1 MDSAISTA
9 ARALSFADPLTALR
23 FVALRSDPPALA
35 LRGIAMAQLGELSH
49 ARALLRRAAHKFGAG
64 EAVARARCVVAQA
77 EVSLA
82 LRDLAGAERGL
93 SAAVALLAKRGDVA
107 NAAFARLVQLRRL
120 SLLGETERAEREL
133 SKLPLEGTP
142 PRLAALIQLTAAD
155 LAMKRVDAAG
165 AERALSLAREA
176 AVRARILPLVAEV
189 EKAEKQL
196 REPVARAFEAGAER
210 AVLLSELPELW
221 GSGGLVVDACQREVR
236 FGAQRVSLVTR
247 PVLLELLVALAE
259 AAPGDVGRDAL
270 ITRVFGAKRIDDS
283 HRVRL
288 RVELGRLRKLMLK
301 CAHVRATPRGFELA
315 AHGETSCL
323 LLLPPG
329 DGEASAL
336 LALLRGGDAWATSAL
351 AAAIGRS
358 QRAVQRALSTLERDG
373 KVRAIGAGRARR
385 WVAAPAAGF
394 ATTLLLVAPGTLG

>member
-77 EVSLA
+77 EVSLS

-107 NAAFARLVQLRRL
+107 NAAFARLVQVRRL

-133 SKLPLEGTP
+133 SKLPLVGTP

-210 AVLLSELPELW
+210 AVLLRELPELW
-221 GSGGLVVDACQREVR
+221 GSGRLVVDACQRELR

-247 PVLLELLVALAE
+247 PVLLHLLVALAE

-288 RVELGRLRKLMLK
+288 RVELGRLRKLVVK
-301 CAHVRATPRGFELA
+301 CADVRATPRGFELA
-315 AHGETSCL
+315 AHGKTSCL

-336 LALLRGGDAWATSAL
+336 LSLLRGGDAWATSAL

-358 QRAVQRALSTLERDG
+358 QRAVQRALATLERDG

>member
-49 ARALLRRAAHKFGAG
+49 ARVLLRRAAHKFGAG

-77 EVSLA
+77 EVALS

-107 NAAFARLVQLRRL
+107 NAAFARLVQVRRL
-120 SLLGETERAEREL
+120 SLLGEAERAGREL
-133 SKLPLEGTP
+133 SKLSLEGTP

-155 LAMKRVDAAG
+155 LAMKSVDGAG

-176 AVRARILPLVAEV
+176 AVRARIVPLVAEV
-189 EKAEKQL
+189 EKAERQL
-196 REPVARAFEAGAER
+196 REPVARAIETGTER
-210 AVLLSELPELW
+210 AVLLRELPELW
-221 GSGGLVVDACQREVR
+221 GSGRLVVDACRREVR

-247 PVLLELLVALAE
+247 PVLLDLLVALAE
-259 AAPGDVGRDAL
+259 AAPGDVSRDAL

-288 RVELGRLRKLMLK
+288 RVELGRLRKLVVK
-301 CAHVRATPRGFELA
+301 CAEVRATPRGFELA
-315 AHGETSCL
+315 AHGEASCS

-336 LALLRGGDAWATSAL
+336 LALLRSGDAWATSAL
-351 AAAIGRS
+351 SAAIGRS
-358 QRAVQRALSTLERDG
+358 QRAVQRALAMLERDG
-373 KVRAIGAGRARR
+373 KVRAVGAGRARR

>member
-49 ARALLRRAAHKFGAG
+49 ARVLLRRAAHKFGAG

-77 EVSLA
+77 EVSLS
-82 LRDLAGAERGL
+82 LRDLAGAEGGL

-107 NAAFARLVQLRRL
+107 NAAFARLVQVRRL
-120 SLLGETERAEREL
+120 SLLGEAERAGREL
-133 SKLPLEGTP
+133 SKLSLEGTP

-155 LAMKRVDAAG
+155 LAMKSVDGAG

-176 AVRARILPLVAEV
+176 AVRARIVPLVAEV
-189 EKAEKQL
+189 EKAERQL
-196 REPVARAFEAGAER
+196 REPVARAIEAGTER
-210 AVLLSELPELW
+210 AVLLRELPELW
-221 GSGGLVVDACQREVR
+221 GSGRLVVDACRREVR

-247 PVLLELLVALAE
+247 PVLLDLLVALAE
-259 AAPGDVGRDAL
+259 AAPGDVSRDAL

-288 RVELGRLRKLMLK
+288 RVELGRLRKLVVK
-301 CAHVRATPRGFELA
+301 CAEVRATPRGFELA
-315 AHGETSCL
+315 AHGEASCS

-336 LALLRGGDAWATSAL
+336 LALLRSGDAWATSAL
-351 AAAIGRS
+351 SAAIGRS
-358 QRAVQRALSTLERDG
+358 QRAVQRALAMLERDG
-373 KVRAIGAGRARR
+373 KVRAVGAGRARR

>member
-49 ARALLRRAAHKFGAG
+49 ARVLLRRAAHKFGAG

-77 EVSLA
+77 EVSLS

-107 NAAFARLVQLRRL
+107 NAAFARLVQVRRL
-120 SLLGETERAEREL
+120 SLLGEAERAGREL
-133 SKLPLEGTP
+133 SKLSLEGTP

-155 LAMKRVDAAG
+155 LAMKSVDGAG

-176 AVRARILPLVAEV
+176 AVRARIVPLVAEV
-189 EKAEKQL
+189 EKAERQL
-196 REPVARAFEAGAER
+196 REPVARAIETGTER
-210 AVLLSELPELW
+210 AVLLRELPELW
-221 GSGGLVVDACQREVR
+221 GSGRLVVDACRREVR

-247 PVLLELLVALAE
+247 PVLLDLLVALAE
-259 AAPGDVGRDAL
+259 AAPGDVSRDAL

-288 RVELGRLRKLMLK
+288 RVELGRLRKLVVK
-301 CAHVRATPRGFELA
+301 CAEVRATPRGFELA
-315 AHGETSCL
+315 AHGEASCS

-336 LALLRGGDAWATSAL
+336 LALLRSGDAWATSAL
-351 AAAIGRS
+351 SAAIGRS
-358 QRAVQRALSTLERDG
+358 QRAVQRALAMLERDG
-373 KVRAIGAGRARR
+373 KVRAVGAGRARR